1 MTHAAIRTIFCP
13 DGETMHAGFAV
24 VLAPGAVLAAAVAE
38 CLRLHHDRVL
48 YVSGNYPPVLTGLD
62 RRERT
67 FHVRRAL
74 TAYQLLSILD
84 EAWAE
89 ETILIEHD
97 RGLFDDAPETAA
109 AIGRACNDRA
119 SAASV
124 ILIARRPD
132 DHLRRMLPWATTIV
146 HIPGPETAG
155 RGPPPSSR
163 PAHAPGPHAAGRR
176 GRGHA
181 SMDL

>member
-1 MTHAAIRTIFCP
+1 MNHAAIRTIFCP
-13 DGETMHAGFAV
+13 DGETTHPGFAV
-24 VLAPGAVLAAAVAE
+24 VLAPGAVLAAAVTG

-48 YVSGNYPPVLTGLD
+48 YVSGNYPTVLTGLD
-62 RRERT
+62 RKERT

-89 ETILIEHD
+89 ETVIIEHD
-97 RGLFDDAPETAA
+97 RGLFDDAPETAE
-109 AIGRACNDRA
+109 AIGRACYDRA
-119 SAASV
+119 SSATV

-146 HIPGPETAG
+146 RIRGPETTEQ
-155 RGPPPSSR
+155 
-163 PAHAPGPHAAGRR
+163 GPHPAGRR
-176 GRGHA
+176 GRPHA
-181 SMDL
+181 PVDL

>member
-1 MTHAAIRTIFCP
+1 MNHAALRTIFCP
-13 DGETMHAGFAV
+13 DGETTHAGFAV
-24 VLAPGAVLAAAVAE
+24 VLAPRAVLSAAVTE

-62 RRERT
+62 RKERT
-67 FHVRRAL
+67 FHIRRAL

-89 ETILIEHD
+89 ETIIIEHD
-97 RGLFDDAPETAA
+97 RGLFDDAPDTAA

-119 SAASV
+119 RGGTV
-124 ILIARRPD
+124 ILMAPRPD
-132 DHLRRMLPWATTIV
+132 DHLRRMLPRATTIV
-146 HIPGPETAG
+146 RIPGPETTE
-155 RGPPPSSR
+155 RGGPCTR
-163 PAHAPGPHAAGRR
+163 PAHQPEPHAAGRR

-181 SMDL
+181 AVDL

>member
-13 DGETMHAGFAV
+13 DGDAMRAGFAV
-24 VLAPGAVLAAAVAE
+24 VLAPGAVLSAAVAE

-48 YVSGNYPPVLTGLD
+48 YVSGNYPTVLTGLD
-62 RRERT
+62 RKERT

-89 ETILIEHD
+89 ETVIIEHD

-119 SAASV
+119 SAATV

-146 HIPGPETAG
+146 RIPGPETTE
-155 RGPPPSSR
+155 RRPPSPR
-163 PAHAPGPHAAGRR
+163 PAHAPEPHPAGRR
-176 GRGHA
+176 GRPHA
-181 SMDL
+181 PVDL